1 MPPSIRPNVCRALY
15 RLCQPAAPSTRARL
29 GWFGVTSPSLL
40 LLGKTRV
47 KREDLERQGG
57 EVRTPRFRA
66 QTPYT
71 GFLPSESKV
80 PPSGSL
86 PPIMNRPRRS
96 P

>member
-57 EVRTPRFRA
+57 RGSNSAVPRSDALYRLFTFR
-66 QTPYT
+66 
-71 GFLPSESKV
+71 
-80 PPSGSL
+80 
-86 PPIMNRPRRS
+86 I
-96 P
+96 